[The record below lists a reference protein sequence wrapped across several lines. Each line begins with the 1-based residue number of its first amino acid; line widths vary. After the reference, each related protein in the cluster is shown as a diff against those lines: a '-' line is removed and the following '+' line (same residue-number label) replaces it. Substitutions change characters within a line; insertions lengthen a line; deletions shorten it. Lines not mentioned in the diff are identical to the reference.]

1 MNNLTY
7 ASSQAHDERIVAPQI
22 SVWNVLRTAELLH
35 INRCPLGAK
44 YHLAPICVSN
54 RKGIDP
60 GKAGK
65 P

>member
-35 INRCPLGAK
+35 INRYPLETK
-44 YHLAPICVSN
+44 LAPIGV
-54 RKGIDP
+54 
-60 GKAGK
+60 
-65 P
+65 

>member
-22 SVWNVLRTAELLH
+22 SVLRTAELLH
-35 INRCPLGAK
+35 INRYPLETK
-44 YHLAPICVSN
+44 LAPIGVSN

-60 GKAGK
+60 GKVGK

>member
-35 INRCPLGAK
+35 INRYPLETK
-44 YHLAPICVSN
+44 LAPIGVSK

-60 GKAGK
+60 GKVGK